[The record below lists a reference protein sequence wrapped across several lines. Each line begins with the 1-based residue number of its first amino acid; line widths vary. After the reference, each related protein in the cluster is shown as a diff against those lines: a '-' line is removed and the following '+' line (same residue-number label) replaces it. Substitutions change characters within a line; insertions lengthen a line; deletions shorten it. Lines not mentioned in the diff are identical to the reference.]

1 MGVLRRYKELLPVTP
16 STPDVNLEEG
26 STPLIPLPRVGAR
39 LGIQLYGKFEGCNPS
54 GSFKDRGMV
63 LAVAKALEE
72 GKRALICA
80 STGNTSASAAA
91 YAASVGV
98 PCFVLLPAGKVALGK
113 LAQALM
119 YGATVIAVRGN
130 FDRALEL
137 ARAAVESGT
146 RGLAMV
152 NSVNPYRLIGQRTG
166 AWEVCEA
173 LGGKAPDWHA
183 IPVGNAGNISAYW
196 AGYQEYLKLGKIEK
210 APRMMGFQAAGA
222 APLVTGQPC
231 PNPETVATA
240 IRIGNP
246 VSAHL
251 ARAAVQESGGE
262 FNSVTDEEILSAQR
276 LLASEGGVFAE
287 PASCAPLAGLVKL
300 KGQGKLPEGIT
311 VTMILTG
318 NGLKDPDTAIASLK
332 QSGGAEPIEIG
343 DTEEEL
349 MRVLEARK

>member
-1 MGVLRRYKELLPVTP
+1 MGLLERYSKLLPVTP
-16 STPDVNLEEG
+16 ATPSVNLEEG
-26 STPLIPLPRVGAR
+26 STPLIALPRIGSR
-39 LGIQLYGKFEGCNPS
+39 LGITLYGKLEGCNPS

-91 YAASVGV
+91 YAAAAGI

-119 YGATVIAVRGN
+119 YGAKVIAVRGN

-137 ARAAVESGT
+137 ARTAADRTGC
-146 RGLAMV
+146 AMV

-166 AWEVCEA
+166 AWEICEA
-173 LGGKAPDWHA
+173 LGRAPDWHA

-196 AGYQEYLKLGKIEK
+196 AGYGEYLELGRISA
-210 APRMMGFQAAGA
+210 APRMLGFQAVGA
-222 APLVTGQPC
+222 APLATGLPC
-231 PNPETVATA
+231 PEPETVATA

-251 ARAAVQESGGE
+251 ARAAVTESRGA
-262 FNSVTDEEILSAQR
+262 FYAVSDEDILDAQM
-276 LLASEGGVFAE
+276 LLATQGGVFAE
-287 PASCAPLAGLVKL
+287 PASCAPLAGLVRL
-300 KGQGKLPEGIT
+300 KRRSLLPADIT
-311 VTMILTG
+311 VVMVLTG
-318 NGLKDPDTAIASLK
+318 NGLKDPDTALS
-332 QSGGAEPIEIG
+332 QTGRPIEIG
-343 DTEEEL
+343 DSLDEL
-349 MRVLEARK
+349 MAVLASGS